1 MGRMSEPRVSL
12 VPMSDAQVTAWLPVA
27 MAHYEQ
33 ARQEAGDT
41 AEQAAAGR
49 RASEERF
56 FAGGRLKEGQLLYTV
71 RLGDDDAG
79 WLWIGP
85 WDDEG
90 SVWWVWDLM
99 VHEPF
104 RRRGVARRAMIAG
117 EEVARSHGATS
128 LMLNVFA
135 YNEGAIAL
143 YRALGYLPASLH
155 MAKRL

>member
-1 MGRMSEPRVSL
+1 MSEPRVSL
-12 VPMSDAQVTAWLPVA
+12 VPMSDAQVAAWLPVA

-33 ARQEAGDT
+33 ARIEAGDT
-41 AEQAAAGR
+41 PGQAAAAR

-56 FAGGRLKEGQLLYTV
+56 FPGGRRVEGQLLHTV
-71 RLGDDDAG
+71 RLGDEEAG

-85 WDDEG
+85 WGDEG
-90 SVWWVWDLM
+90 TVWWVWDLM

-117 EEVARSHGATS
+117 EEVARAHGATS

-143 YRALGYLPASLH
+143 YRTLGFLPASIH